1 MRRLVYNIINL
12 TTIKGYDLHIYVY
25 SYPFSFWNASVFSMI
40 FKISVYNN
48 VDSISASSK
57 RDSYLD

>member
-25 SYPFSFWNASVFSMI
+25 SYPFSFWNVFSMI